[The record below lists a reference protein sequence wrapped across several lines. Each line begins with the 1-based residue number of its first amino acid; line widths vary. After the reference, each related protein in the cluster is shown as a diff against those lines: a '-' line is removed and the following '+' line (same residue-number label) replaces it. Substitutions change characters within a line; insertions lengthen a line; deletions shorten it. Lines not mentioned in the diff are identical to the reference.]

1 MLFRV
6 CCALLTMGA
15 CATYSTEPSRPVEA
29 DASVPPIPIP
39 IPMPEAG
46 SDVVVLP
53 PKPDAAV
60 DASVACGTLLD
71 AGASPALSGIVCGV
85 GACRKNVA
93 GCGLKSADECPAQY
107 GTEIS
112 GNGVDD
118 NCDGIIDEGTNMS
131 TAKAG
136 IKCTGCLTGFD
147 VRREADGGVVG
158 DLEYQNRRNAPE
170 CVNSA
175 LCGTGGPQWIRM
187 SNGSPT
193 CDDACGK
200 YGRTCSNACSVSSAA
215 GAKNRCNFDQAN
227 IGGYFA
233 DVSCTFPNGMSA
245 TGSCSAPS
253 LGSASVTTFNNNA
266 YNLYCC
272 CNL

>member
-6 CCALLTMGA
+6 RFALLTIAIASA
-15 CATYSTEPSRPVEA
+15 CATYNTDPSKPVEV
-29 DASVPPIPIP
+29 DAGLPSLPKD
-39 IPMPEAG
+39 AG
-46 SDVVVLP
+46 SDVTVLP
-53 PKPDAAV
+53 QKPDAATI
-60 DASVACGTLLD
+60 DASPACGTILD
-71 AGASPALSGIVCGV
+71 AGASPVLSAIVCGV
-85 GACRKNVA
+85 GACRKNMA
-93 GCGLKSADECPAQY
+93 ACSLKSADECPAQY
-107 GTEIS
+107 GAEIG
-112 GNGVDD
+112 GNGIDD
-118 NCDGIIDEGTNMS
+118 NCDGVIDEGTTIA

-175 LCGTGGPQWIRM
+175 LCSTGGPQWIRM
-187 SNGSPT
+187 SNGTST
-193 CDDACGK
+193 CDAACGK

-233 DVSCTFPNGMSA
+233 DVSCTYPDGMSA
-245 TGSCSAPS
+245 TGSCSAPN
-253 LGSASVTTFNNNA
+253 LGSASVATFNNNA